1 MIKYYF
7 LKIVI
12 YFFYRVALA
21 ENELVQN
28 PLFAPGRMAYI
39 IDLTEDITDTDI
51 PTTLIRS
58 KSDVP
63 SMDDRPTLT
72 TNDIV
77 INKLAQILS
86 YLRTGPKHL
95 KKSKRRD
102 KQVFDDN
109 IYPELPDYE
118 PSTHK
123 RSEETTKKQSNYF
136 KNSKDEEQ
144 EVEKE
149 HHKRDEMGWVN
160 IFILIVLNIY
170 VKQSCLI
177 DFQVDLI

>member
-1 MIKYYF
+1 MI
-7 LKIVI
+7 
-12 YFFYRVALA
+12 R
-21 ENELVQN
+21 N

-39 IDLTEDITDTDI
+39 IDLTDDITDTDI

-63 SMDDRPTLT
+63 SLDDRPTLT

-86 YLRTGPKHL
+86 YLRTGPKNF
-95 KKSKRRD
+95 KKSKKRD
-102 KQVFDDN
+102 KQVFDDT

-123 RSEETTKKQSNYF
+123 RSEENTKKQFDYF
-136 KNSKDEEQ
+136 KHSKDEEQ

-149 HHKRDEMGWVN
+149 LHKRDEMGWVN
-160 IFILIVLNIY
+160 IFYTTIYYYKSVYCSEIRKITTLNTFCY
-170 VKQSCLI
+170 
-177 DFQVDLI
+177 

>member
-1 MIKYYF
+1 MSD
-7 LKIVI
+7 
-12 YFFYRVALA
+12 
-21 ENELVQN
+21 NELIRN

-39 IDLTEDITDTDI
+39 IDLTDDITDTDI

-63 SMDDRPTLT
+63 SLDDRPTLT

-86 YLRTGPKHL
+86 YLRTGPKNL
-95 KKSKRRD
+95 KKTKKRD
-102 KQVFDDN
+102 KQVYEDN

-123 RSEETTKKQSNYF
+123 RSEENTKKQFNYF
-136 KNSKDEEQ
+136 KHSKDEEQ

-149 HHKRDEMGWVN
+149 LHKRDEMGWVN
-160 IFILIVLNIY
+160 IFYIIIY
-170 VKQSCLI
+170 YYKNVYCL
-177 DFQVDLI
+177 LKLEK

>member
-1 MIKYYF
+1 MF
-7 LKIVI
+7 
-12 YFFYRVALA
+12 R
-21 ENELVQN
+21 N
-28 PLFAPGRMAYI
+28 PSFAPGRMAYI

-95 KKSKRRD
+95 KKSKKRD

-118 PSTHK
+118 PSTQK
-123 RSEETTKKQSNYF
+123 RIEETTKKQSNYF
-136 KNSKDEEQ
+136 KHSKDEEK
-144 EVEKE
+144 EVETE

-160 IFILIVLNIY
+160 IIILCLFFL
-170 VKQSCLI
+170 QFFQLFSCI
-177 DFQVDLI
+177 ITVM

>member
-1 MIKYYF
+1 M
-7 LKIVI
+7 
-12 YFFYRVALA
+12 ALC
-21 ENELVQN
+21 ENELRRN

-102 KQVFDDN
+102 KQAFDDN

-118 PSTHK
+118 PAQRSHHHK
-123 RSEETTKKQSNYF
+123 RSDESSNTKKQSSYF
-136 KNSKDEEQ
+136 NSSKDD
-144 EVEKE
+144 EKE
-149 HHKRDEMGWVN
+149 IEREKHKRNEMGWVS
-160 IFILIVLNIY
+160 F
-170 VKQSCLI
+170 
-177 DFQVDLI
+177 

>member
-1 MIKYYF
+1 M
-7 LKIVI
+7 
-12 YFFYRVALA
+12 AD
-21 ENELVQN
+21 NEICRN

-39 IDLTEDITDTDI
+39 IDLTEDLTDTDI

-86 YLRTGPKHL
+86 YLRTGPRHL
-95 KKSKRRD
+95 KKSKKRD

-109 IYPELPDYE
+109 IYPELTEYE
-118 PSTHK
+118 PSSHK

-136 KNSKDEEQ
+136 KNSLEDEKEI
-144 EVEKE
+144 EKE

-160 IFILIVLNIY
+160 IFPI
-170 VKQSCLI
+170 I
-177 DFQVDLI
+177 DIIFKHFM

>member
-1 MIKYYF
+1 MF
-7 LKIVI
+7 S
-12 YFFYRVALA
+12 RVALA
-21 ENELVQN
+21 DSEVFRN

-39 IDLTEDITDTDI
+39 IDLTEDLTDTDI

-63 SMDDRPTLT
+63 SMDDRPSLT

-86 YLRTGPKHL
+86 YLRTGPRHL
-95 KKSKRRD
+95 KKTKKRD

-118 PSTHK
+118 PSSHK
-123 RSEETTKKQSNYF
+123 RSEETSKKQSNYF
-136 KNSKDEEQ
+136 KSTIDEEK
-144 EVEKE
+144 EIEKE

-160 IFILIVLNIY
+160 MILAHYFLGY
-170 VKQSCLI
+170 YW
-177 DFQVDLI
+177 

>member
-1 MIKYYF
+1 MII
-7 LKIVI
+7 LP
-12 YFFYRVALA
+12 FYRVALA
-21 ENELVQN
+21 ENEIIRN
-28 PLFAPGRMAYI
+28 PSFAPGRMAYI
-39 IDLTEDITDTDI
+39 IDLTDDITDTDI

-95 KKSKRRD
+95 KKLKKRD

-123 RSEETTKKQSNYF
+123 RNDESAKKQTSYF
-136 KNSKDEEQ
+136 KHSKDEEK

-160 IFILIVLNIY
+160 ILY
-170 VKQSCLI
+170 SSCVVAI
-177 DFQVDLI
+177 

>member
-1 MIKYYF
+1 MI
-7 LKIVI
+7 
-12 YFFYRVALA
+12 R
-21 ENELVQN
+21 N
-28 PLFAPGRMAYI
+28 PLFAAGRMAYI
-39 IDLTEDITDTDI
+39 IDLSEDITDTDI

-95 KKSKRRD
+95 KKSKKRD

-123 RSEETTKKQSNYF
+123 REEASKKQSSYF
-136 KNSKDEEQ
+136 KHSKDEEK

-149 HHKRDEMGWVN
+149 HHKRDEMGWVI
-160 IFILIVLNIY
+160 IFYINSFNTSCIKVPTGIL
-170 VKQSCLI
+170 
-177 DFQVDLI
+177 

>member
-1 MIKYYF
+1 MI
-7 LKIVI
+7 
-12 YFFYRVALA
+12 R
-21 ENELVQN
+21 N

-39 IDLTEDITDTDI
+39 IDLTEDITDSDI

-86 YLRTGPKHL
+86 YLRTGPKHS
-95 KKSKRRD
+95 KKSKKRD

-109 IYPELPDYE
+109 IYPELTEYE

-123 RSEETTKKQSNYF
+123 REDSTKKQSNYF
-136 KNSKDEEQ
+136 KHSNDVEK

-160 IFILIVLNIY
+160 IFFIMNFKV
-170 VKQSCLI
+170 S
-177 DFQVDLI
+177 

>member
-1 MIKYYF
+1 MI
-7 LKIVI
+7 
-12 YFFYRVALA
+12 R
-21 ENELVQN
+21 N

-95 KKSKRRD
+95 KKSKKRD
-102 KQVFDDN
+102 KQVFDDNN

-123 RSEETTKKQSNYF
+123 RSEETSKKQSSYF
-136 KNSKDEEQ
+136 KHSQDEDK
-144 EVEKE
+144 VEKE
-149 HHKRDEMGWVN
+149 PHKRDEMGWVCEFPLLYLKLQY
-160 IFILIVLNIY
+160 IGMFVFWY
-170 VKQSCLI
+170 VMVKTVGLKN
-177 DFQVDLI
+177 

>member
-1 MIKYYF
+1 MI
-7 LKIVI
+7 
-12 YFFYRVALA
+12 R
-21 ENELVQN
+21 N

-95 KKSKRRD
+95 KKSKKRD
-102 KQVFDDN
+102 KQLFDDN

-123 RSEETTKKQSNYF
+123 HSEGTTKKESSYF
-136 KNSKDEEQ
+136 KHSKDEEKL
-144 EVEKE
+144 EKE
-149 HHKRDEMGWVN
+149 PHKRDEMGWVCTFYIINNNYN
-160 IFILIVLNIY
+160 IINAL
-170 VKQSCLI
+170 
-177 DFQVDLI
+177 

>member
-1 MIKYYF
+1 MI
-7 LKIVI
+7 
-12 YFFYRVALA
+12 R
-21 ENELVQN
+21 N

-39 IDLTEDITDTDI
+39 IDLTEDITETDI

-95 KKSKRRD
+95 KKSKKRD

-118 PSTHK
+118 PSSHK
-123 RSEETTKKQSNYF
+123 RSEETSKKQSSYF
-136 KNSKDEEQ
+136 KHSKDEDK
-144 EVEKE
+144 VEKE
-149 HHKRDEMGWVN
+149 PHKRDEMGWVCTFSILYLKLDKL
-160 IFILIVLNIY
+160 IFLCLLHMGFYYLFICLIVSLLYFTKTVGIN
-170 VKQSCLI
+170 SFLR
-177 DFQVDLI
+177 

>member
-1 MIKYYF
+1 M
-7 LKIVI
+7 
-12 YFFYRVALA
+12 A
-21 ENELVQN
+21 ENEVVRN
-28 PLFAPGRMAYI
+28 PSFAPGRMAYI
-39 IDLTEDITDTDI
+39 IDLSDDITDTDI

-95 KKSKRRD
+95 KKLKKRD

-123 RSEETTKKQSNYF
+123 RNDESAKKQTSYF
-136 KNSKDEEQ
+136 KHSKDEEK

-149 HHKRDEMGWVN
+149 HHKRNEMGWVN
-160 IFILIVLNIY
+160 ILYCILNTMKSNRTIDY
-170 VKQSCLI
+170 LI
-177 DFQVDLI
+177 I